1 MIDRNMIDDINV
13 IREVS
18 RKYHS
23 RGFNSS
29 AFLNGS
35 VVNTVNSY
43 MGEQVDFSANE
54 KGEYIY
60 KTIDSR
66 DLPKS
71 HLMQLWRMKK
81 IDEFDFNVHFYI
93 MDILHNDEKTA
104 EEVYDISSGYAREFD
119 PDYVIDKE
127 RFYKK
132 IETYVEDG
140 LLVKREENGVN
151 YYTMAP
157 CAKIP
162 SPELLRFFAEI
173 APCGTVGYTIEYK
186 RQFVK
191 SFFQFKHHFT
201 ALAFNDGVLLNIFE
215 AISKRITVVPIL
227 FDEGKTNEIVPLKV
241 LSCSHAGRD
250 RVACYDLV
258 TKEFKS
264 IRIDEIKELE
274 TGKNYDEYDARY
286 DELEKMRENVWIL
299 KLSEKTEHVMFELE
313 FEPAEDYVLLRL
325 NREKRF
331 GKITKLSEGMVRFE
345 ADVTDTYEILPWIR
359 TFMGWITKI
368 ELSNKEVLKVF
379 KDDLKTLN
387 EMYGGNDETV

>member
-29 AFLNGS
+29 AFLQGS
-35 VVNTVNSY
+35 VVNTVDSY
-43 MGEQVDFSANE
+43 MGEQVKFAADEN
-54 KGEYIY
+54 GEYVY

-93 MDILHNDEKTA
+93 LDILHNEEKTA
-104 EEVYDISSGYAREFD
+104 QEVYKISSGYAKEFD

-127 RFYKK
+127 RFFKK
-132 IETYVEDG
+132 IEKYVEDG

-151 YYTMAP
+151 LYTMAP
-157 CAKIP
+157 RTKIP
-162 SPELLRFFAEI
+162 GPELLRFFTEI
-173 APCGTVGYTIEYK
+173 APCGTVGFSIEYK
-186 RQFVK
+186 RQYVK

-201 ALAFNDGVLLNIFE
+201 ALAFNDGILVNIFE
-215 AISKRITVVPIL
+215 AISKRLTLVPIL
-227 FDEGKTNEIVPLKV
+227 FDEGKTNKIVPLKV
-241 LSCSHAGRD
+241 LSGTHAGRD
-250 RVACYDLV
+250 RLACYDLV
-258 TKEFKS
+258 TNSFNS
-264 IRIDEIKELE
+264 IRIDEIREFEFGEK
-274 TGKNYDEYDARY
+274 YDEYDARY
-286 DELEKMRENVWIL
+286 DELEKMREHVWIFTYGE
-299 KLSEKTEHVMFELE
+299 KLEHVMFELQ

-331 GKITKLSEGMVRFE
+331 GKITKLSEGYVRFE
-345 ADVTDTYEILPWIR
+345 ADVTDTFEITPWIR
-359 TFMGWITKI
+359 TFSGWITKI
-368 ELSNKEVLKVF
+368 ELSNKEALKKF
-379 KDDLKTLN
+379 KDDLKAMN
-387 EMYGGNDETV
+387 EMYGGNDGTV